1 MPLFFRMVPEA
12 CEEDVVLS
20 LKESLVRE
28 GAFVS
33 GEVGMPYI
41 IQAASRYGM
50 NDLIAEFI
58 MREEHPSYYAFV
70 KDGFTT
76 LGEYWEKNP
85 RSHCH
90 DMMGHILEW
99 YYDGIAGIRPLAPGF
114 RKVLVKP
121 YLPATMDRAEAVY
134 HSVSGDIHVSMV
146 RSSGQV
152 DLSVSAAPGIAVTID
167 REFLGE

>member
-1 MPLFFRMVPEA
+1 
-12 CEEDVVLS
+12 
-20 LKESLVRE
+20 
-28 GAFVS
+28 
-33 GEVGMPYI
+33 MPYI